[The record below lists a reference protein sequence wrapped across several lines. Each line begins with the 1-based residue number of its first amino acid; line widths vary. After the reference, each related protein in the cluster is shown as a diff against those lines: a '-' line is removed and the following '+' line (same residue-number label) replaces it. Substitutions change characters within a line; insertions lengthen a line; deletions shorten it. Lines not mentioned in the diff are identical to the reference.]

1 MNAGHQVGA
10 KLKRRALYIFWPDEI
25 PSAYFY
31 APVKSS
37 KVRRIMKKIS
47 KPYTQLPPPPRTGWQ
62 YNNYFLEQLA
72 KAKQAEN
79 SHCKAVVA

>member
-1 MNAGHQVGA
+1 
-10 KLKRRALYIFWPDEI
+10 
-25 PSAYFY
+25 
-31 APVKSS
+31 
-37 KVRRIMKKIS
+37 MKKIS

-79 SHCKAVVA
+79 NNCKAVVA